1 MGVMDNFRNWLLEPL
16 LGREQ
21 VARVNES
28 TLKRNYRRG
37 LHKAPIK
44 SADDAIIIN
53 FIGLLVDRS
62 VAMLFGQEP
71 AFDLPGESDAPAQQY
86 IDAVWRANRKVQLL
100 KRAAVYGAESGTCY
114 VKILPDGAI
123 SKDGKLIPR
132 LVVLDPATV
141 TMDALP
147 EDIDTIFRYTIAYTI
162 TDPVT
167 GKDKTVKQVTEH
179 DADTGY
185 WNITDSISVNG
196 NKFEVVNKQVWEW
209 EFAPIVHWHNLPD
222 VGSVY
227 GRPDITDDLID
238 LQDKI
243 NFVSSNTAKIIKY
256 HAHPRT
262 WGRGNLNNK
271 TQVQWGVDDMVVYS
285 DPNALVQNLEMQ
297 SDLSSSLNFIRYLRQ
312 ALFDVSR
319 AVDIDSMAD
328 KLGSLTNFGLRVL
341 YQDALSK
348 LEEKRGLYG
357 EGIVEIN
364 HRLLELAG
372 AGNTDGGEVV
382 WPDVMPEN
390 ENETS
395 MALRTDLELGLV
407 SKQTA
412 SGIRGYTWEDEE
424 ERIANEKAAGDNIGA
439 ALIRAF
445 GQGNE

>member
-1 MGVMDNFRNWLLEPL
+1 MSVMDNFRNWLLEPL
-16 LGREQ
+16 IGREL
-21 VARVNES
+21 VSKASES
-28 TLKRNYRRG
+28 SLKRNYRRG
-37 LHKAPIK
+37 IHKAPIK
-44 SADDAIIIN
+44 TADDAIIVN

-71 AFDLPGESDAPAQQY
+71 EFDLPGESDAPEQQY
-86 IDAVWRANRKVQLL
+86 IDAVWASNRKMQLL
-100 KRAAVYGAESGTCY
+100 KRSAVYGAETGTCY

-147 EDIDTIFRYTIAYTI
+147 EDIDTVFRYTIAYTI

-185 WNITDSISVNG
+185 WNITDSISING
-196 NKFEVVNKQVWEW
+196 NKFEVTNKQVWEW

-256 HAHPRT
+256 HAYPKT
-262 WGRGNLNNK
+262 WARGFQNINK
-271 TQVQWGVDDMVVYS
+271 IAWGVDELVTTT
-285 DPNALVQNLEMQ
+285 DPNALIQNLEMQ
-297 SDLSSSLNFIRYLRQ
+297 SDLSSSLSFIRYLRQ

-348 LEEKRGLYG
+348 LEEKRGLYA

-382 WPDVMPEN
+382 WPDVMPTN
-390 ENETS
+390 EMEVS
-395 MALRTDLELGLV
+395 QAIKTDIDLGLV

-412 SGIRGYTWEDEE
+412 SGIRGYSWIDEE
-424 ERIANEKAAGDNIGA
+424 PRIADERMASDNVGA
-439 ALIRAF
+439 ALLRAF
-445 GQGNE
+445 GQGE

>member
-1 MGVMDNFRNWLLEPL
+1 MGVLDNFRNWLLEPL
-16 LGREQ
+16 LGQE
-21 VARVNES
+21 RVKQMGELN
-28 TLKRNYRRG
+28 LKRDYRRG
-37 LHKAPIK
+37 KHKAPIK
-44 SADDAIIIN
+44 SADDAIIVN

-62 VAMLFGQEP
+62 VGMLFGKEP
-71 AFDLPGESDAPAQQY
+71 QFDLPGEADAPAQQY
-86 IDAVWRANRKVQLL
+86 IDAVWNANRKMQLL
-100 KRAAVYGAESGTCY
+100 KRAAVYGAEAGTCY
-114 VKILPDGAI
+114 MKILPDGAVD
-123 SKDGKLIPR
+123 KQGRLIPR

-162 TDPVT
+162 KDPITD
-167 GKDKTVKQVTEH
+167 KDKTYKQVFEH
-179 DADTGY
+179 DVETGY
-185 WNITDSISVNG
+185 WNITYFESTNG
-196 NKFEVVNKQVWEW
+196 NKFEQTNDQVWEY

-243 NFVSSNTAKIIKY
+243 NFVSSNTAKIIKW
-256 HAHPRT
+256 HASPHT
-262 WGRGNLNNK
+262 WSRGIVAAQK
-271 TQVQWGVDDMVVYS
+271 IQWGVDEIVQIN
-285 DPNALVQNLEMQ
+285 DPNGLVQNLEMQ

-319 AVDIDSMAD
+319 AVDIDSLSD

-341 YQDALSK
+341 YQDALGK

-357 EGIVEIN
+357 EAIVEIN

-372 AGNTDGGEVV
+372 AGDTDGGEVE

-390 ENETS
+390 ENEIA
-395 MALRTDLELGLV
+395 MAVKTDLELGLV

-412 SGIRGYTWEDEE
+412 AGIRGYTWEDEE
-424 ERIANEKAAGDNIGA
+424 LRMADERMASDNVGA
-439 ALIRAF
+439 ALLRAF
-445 GQGNE
+445 GQGE

>member
-16 LGREQ
+16 LGREA
-21 VARVNES
+21 VERVNAS
-28 TLKRNYRRG
+28 SLKRNYRRG
-37 LHKAPIK
+37 QHKAPIK
-44 SADDAIIIN
+44 SADDAIIVN

-71 AFDLPGESDAPAQQY
+71 AFNLPGESDALSQQY
-86 IDAVWRANRKVQLL
+86 IDAVWNANRKMQLL
-100 KRAAVYGAESGTCY
+100 KRTAVYGAESGTCY
-114 VKILPDGAI
+114 VKILPDGTVT
-123 SKDGKLIPR
+123 KDGKLIPR

-147 EDIDTIFRYTIAYTI
+147 EDIDTIYRYTITYVI
-162 TDPVT
+162 EDIVT
-167 GKDKTVKQVTEH
+167 KKDKAIKQVIEH
-179 DADTGY
+179 NAESGY
-185 WNITDSISVNG
+185 WSITDSISING
-196 NKFEVVNKQVWEW
+196 AKWEVTNVQMWEW
-209 EFAPIVHWHNLPD
+209 DFPPIVHWHNLPD

-227 GRPDITDDLID
+227 GRPDITNDLID

-256 HAHPRT
+256 HAYPKT
-262 WGRGNLNNK
+262 WARGFSNTTK
-271 TQVQWGVDDMVVYS
+271 IQWGVDDMVTTS
-285 DPNALVQNLEMQ
+285 DPNALIQNLEMQ

-364 HRLLELAG
+364 HRLLALAG
-372 AGNTDGGEVV
+372 VSETDGGIVE

-390 ENETS
+390 ETETS
-395 MALRTDLELGLV
+395 QAIKTDLELGLV

-412 SGIRGYTWEDEE
+412 SGLRGYTWVDEE
-424 ERIANEKAAGDNIGA
+424 ARIANDKTNSDNVGA
-439 ALIRAF
+439 ALIRMF
-445 GQGNE
+445 GQGE

>member
-16 LGREQ
+16 LGREA
-21 VARVNES
+21 VERASLSAV
-28 TLKRNYRRG
+28 KRDYRRG

-44 SADDAIIIN
+44 TADDAIVVN

-62 VAMLFGQEP
+62 VAMLFGKEP
-71 AFDLPGESDAPAQQY
+71 QFDLPGEADDPEQVY
-86 IDAVWRANRKVQLL
+86 IDEIWQANHKMQIL
-100 KRAAVYGAESGTCY
+100 KRAAVYGAETGTCY
-114 VKILPDGAI
+114 VKILPDGAVN
-123 SKDGKLIPR
+123 KAGKLIPR

-147 EDIDTIFRYTIAYTI
+147 EDIDTIYRYTIGYSI

-167 GKDKTVKQVTEH
+167 GKDKTIKQVTEH
-179 DADTGY
+179 DVETGY
-185 WNITDSISVNG
+185 WTITDSVSVNG
-196 NKFEVVNKQVWEW
+196 GKWEVTNVQTWEY

-256 HAHPRT
+256 HAYPKT
-262 WGRGNLNNK
+262 WARGFTN
-271 TQVQWGVDDMVVYS
+271 TARVQWGVDDMVTTS
-285 DPNALVQNLEMQ
+285 DPNALIQNLEMQ
-297 SDLSSSLNFIRYLRQ
+297 SDLSSSLSFIRYLRQ

-357 EGIVEIN
+357 EAIVEIN
-364 HRLLELAG
+364 HRLLELAD
-372 AGNTDGGEVV
+372 APDTDGGEVV
-382 WPDVMPEN
+382 WEEVMPAN
-390 ENETS
+390 EVETS
-395 MALRTDLELGLV
+395 QALRTDLELGLV

-412 SGIRGYTWEDEE
+412 AGLRGYVWEDEE
-424 ERIANEKAAGDNIGA
+424 ERIKGDQTSADNIGA
-439 ALIRAF
+439 ALLRAF
-445 GQGNE
+445 GQGE

>member
-44 SADDAIIIN
+44 TADDAIIVN

-71 AFDLPGESDAPAQQY
+71 AFDLPGESDAPEQQY
-86 IDAVWRANRKVQLL
+86 IDAVWASNRKMQLL
-100 KRAAVYGAESGTCY
+100 KRSAVYGAETGTCY
-114 VKILPDGAI
+114 MKILPDGAI

-162 TDPVT
+162 PDPIT
-167 GKDKTVKQVTEH
+167 GKDKTIKQVTEH
-179 DADTGY
+179 DAETGY
-185 WNITDSISVNG
+185 WVITDYVSVNG
-196 NKFEVVNKQVWEW
+196 SKWEVTNKQVWEW
-209 EFAPIVHWHNLPD
+209 DFAPIVHWHNLPD

-227 GRPDITDDLID
+227 GRPDITSDLID

-256 HAHPRT
+256 HAYPKT
-262 WGRGNLNNK
+262 WARGFTNTGHL
-271 TQVQWGVDDMVVYS
+271 TWGVDDMITTA
-285 DPNALVQNLEMQ
+285 DPNALIQNLEMQ

-328 KLGSLTNFGLRVL
+328 KLGALTNFGLRVL

-364 HRLLELAG
+364 HRLLALAG
-372 AGNTDGGEVV
+372 APDNDGGKVE
-382 WPDVMPEN
+382 WPDVMPVN
-390 ENETS
+390 ETETS
-395 MALRTDLELGLV
+395 MAIRSDLELGLV

-412 SGIRGYTWEDEE
+412 SGLRGYTWEDEE
-424 ERIANEKAAGDNIGA
+424 ERIASEKAASDNIGA
-439 ALIRAF
+439 ALLRAF
-445 GQGNE
+445 GQGE

>member
-44 SADDAIIIN
+44 SADDAIIVN

-62 VAMLFGQEP
+62 VGMLFGKEP
-71 AFDLPGESDAPAQQY
+71 QFDLPGEADAPAQQY
-86 IDAVWRANRKVQLL
+86 IDEVWRANRKMTLL

-114 VKILPDGAI
+114 MKILPDGAVT
-123 SKDGKLIPR
+123 KDGKLIPR

-256 HAHPRT
+256 HAYPKT
-262 WGRGNLNNK
+262 WARGFQNTGK
-271 TQVQWGVDDMVVYS
+271 IAWGVDEMITTS

-312 ALFDVSR
+312 ALFDVGR

-348 LEEKRGLYG
+348 LEEKRGLYA

-382 WPDVMPEN
+382 WPDVMPED
-390 ENETS
+390 ENETA
-395 MALRTDLELGLV
+395 MALRSDLELGLV

-412 SGIRGYTWEDEE
+412 SGLRGYTWEDEE
-424 ERIANEKAAGDNIGA
+424 ERIASEKAAGDNIGA
-439 ALIRAF
+439 ALLRAF
-445 GQGNE
+445 GQGE

>member
-16 LGREQ
+16 LGRET
-21 VARVNES
+21 VERVNASSLRRE
-28 TLKRNYRRG
+28 YRRG
-37 LHKAPIK
+37 QHKAPIK
-44 SADDAIIIN
+44 TADDAIVVN

-62 VAMLFGQEP
+62 VAMLFGKEP
-71 AFDLPGESDAPAQQY
+71 QFDLPGESDAPAQQY
-86 IDAVWRANRKVQLL
+86 IDAVWRANRKMQLL

-227 GRPDITDDLID
+227 GRPDITSDLID

-256 HAHPRT
+256 HAYPKT
-262 WGRGNLNNK
+262 WARGFQNSGK
-271 TQVQWGVDDMVVYS
+271 IAWGVDEMVTTS
-285 DPNALVQNLEMQ
+285 DPNALIQNLEMQ
-297 SDLSSSLNFIRYLRQ
+297 SDLSSSLSFIRYLRQ

-348 LEEKRGLYG
+348 LEEKRGLYA
-357 EGIVEIN
+357 EGIIEIN

-372 AGNTDGGEVV
+372 APDTDGGKVA
-382 WPDVMPEN
+382 WPDVMPTN
-390 ENETS
+390 EMEV
-395 MALRTDLELGLV
+395 AQAIKTDLELGLV

-412 SGIRGYTWEDEE
+412 AGIRGYVWEDEE
-424 ERIANEKAAGDNIGA
+424 PRIADEKAASDNIGA
-439 ALIRAF
+439 ALLRAF
-445 GQGNE
+445 GQGE

>member
-16 LGREQ
+16 LGREAVQ
-21 VARVNES
+21 RAGAAN
-28 TLKRNYRRG
+28 LNRNYRRG
-37 LHKAPIK
+37 IHKTPIK
-44 SADDAIIIN
+44 TADDAIVVN

-62 VAMLFGQEP
+62 VAMLFGKEP
-71 AFDLPGESDAPAQQY
+71 QFDLPGESDAPVQQY
-86 IDAVWRANRKVQLL
+86 IDEVWNANRKMQIL
-100 KRAAVYGAESGTCY
+100 KRAAVYGAETGTCY
-114 VKILPDGAI
+114 VKILPDGAV
-123 SKDGKLIPR
+123 SKAGKLIPR

-147 EDIDTIFRYTIAYTI
+147 EDIDTIYRYTIGYSI

-167 GKDKTVKQVTEH
+167 GKDKIIKQVTEH
-179 DADTGY
+179 DVETGY
-185 WNITDSISVNG
+185 WTITDSVSVNG
-196 NKFEVVNKQVWEW
+196 GKREVTNVQTWEYD
-209 EFAPIVHWHNLPD
+209 FAPIVHWHNLPD

-262 WGRGNLNNK
+262 WGRGNLGSSTKVN
-271 TQVQWGVDDMVVYS
+271 WGVDEMIVYS
-285 DPNALVQNLEMQ
+285 DQNALIQNLEMQ
-297 SDLSSSLNFIRYLRQ
+297 SDLSSSLSFIRYLRQ

-341 YQDALSK
+341 YQDALGK

-357 EGIVEIN
+357 EAIVDIN

-372 AGNTDGGEVV
+372 APDTDGGEVV
-382 WPDVMPEN
+382 WEEVMPEN
-390 ENETS
+390 ENEIA
-395 MALRTDLELGLV
+395 MAVKSDLELGLV

-412 SGIRGYTWEDEE
+412 SGKRGYVWVNEE
-424 ERIANEKAAGDNIGA
+424 TRIADEKAAGDNLGA
-439 ALIRAF
+439 ALLRAF
-445 GQGNE
+445 GQGE

>member
-1 MGVMDNFRNWLLEPL
+1 
-16 LGREQ
+16 
-21 VARVNES
+21 
-28 TLKRNYRRG
+28 
-37 LHKAPIK
+37 
-44 SADDAIIIN
+44 
-53 FIGLLVDRS
+53 
-62 VAMLFGQEP
+62 MLFGQEP
-71 AFDLPGESDAPAQQY
+71 AFDLPGESDAPEQQY
-86 IDAVWRANRKVQLL
+86 IDAVWRANRKMQLL

-114 VKILPDGAI
+114 MKILPDGAVT
-123 SKDGKLIPR
+123 KDGKLIPR

-147 EDIDTIFRYTIAYTI
+147 EDIDTVYRYTIAYTI

-256 HAHPRT
+256 HAYPKT
-262 WGRGNLNNK
+262 WARGFQNTGK
-271 TQVQWGVDDMVVYS
+271 IAWGVDEMITTS

-328 KLGSLTNFGLRVL
+328 KLGTLTNFGLRVL

-364 HRLLELAG
+364 HRLLALAG
-372 AGNTDGGEVV
+372 APDNDGGKVE
-382 WPDVMPEN
+382 WPDVMPTN
-390 ENETS
+390 EMEV
-395 MALRTDLELGLV
+395 AQAIKTDLELGLV

-412 SGIRGYTWEDEE
+412 AGIRGYSWIDEE
-424 ERIANEKAAGDNIGA
+424 PRIADERAASDNVGA
-439 ALIRAF
+439 ALLRAF
-445 GQGNE
+445 GQGE